1 MKQIQFNNSSDIIAD
16 IKQIIEQAKKQTYV
30 SINSF
35 MIKSYWLVG
44 RRIVEEEQGGASRAK
59 YGKYLLKNLANE
71 LTPIYGNSYSV
82 RRLQDYRLFYL
93 YFKDIEIW
101 HSRVPNLTWTH
112 YRELLL
118 VNDENARNWYLQ
130 EAAKEMWSVRTLHRN
145 ISSQYYYRL
154 LQSQTKELVI
164 NEMKQVT
171 AQMQDDKLE
180 FIKNPVVAEFLGLA
194 QNSKFTETELECSI
208 ITHLQKFIIELG
220 KGYAF
225 VARQQHIRT
234 DMGDFYIDLV
244 FYNYILK
251 CFMLVDLKTEQISH
265 QDVGQMD
272 MYIRMYDELKR
283 TEGDNPTIGLILCSQ
298 TSEDMA
304 RYSMLKD
311 NNRLFQAKYLTFLP
325 TKEELSNEIEHQKT
339 IFRQQQEEDAT
350 MRCKQIKIL

>member
-1 MKQIQFNNSSDIIAD
+1 MTKGENKYIANVSFITEIKDIINRA
-16 IKQIIEQAKKQTYV
+16 KQKAYSAINTAMIEA
-30 SINSF
+30 
-35 MIKSYWLVG
+35 YWLVG
-44 RRIVEEEQGGASRAK
+44 RRIVEEEQGGASRAE
-59 YGKYLLKNLANE
+59 YGKALLNKLATE
-71 LTPIYGNSYSV
+71 LMPLYGNSYSV
-82 RRLQDYRLFYL
+82 RRLQDYRQFYL

-112 YRELLL
+112 YRELLA
-118 VNDENARNWYLQ
+118 VSDKDARLWYMQ
-130 EAAKEMWSVRTLHRN
+130 EASKEMWSVRTLHRN
-145 ISSQYYYRL
+145 ISSQYYNRL
-154 LQSQTKELVI
+154 LQSHAKEDVI
-164 NEMKQVT
+164 NEMKQIT
-171 AQMQDDKLE
+171 AVSQGDKLE
-180 FIKNPVVAEFLGLA
+180 FIKNPVVAEFLGIA
-194 QNSKFTETELECSI
+194 QNVKFTESELEEAI
-208 ITHLQKFIIELG
+208 INHLQKFILELG

-298 TSEDMA
+298 TSKDMA

-311 NNRLFQAKYLTFLP
+311 NDRLFQAKYLTFLP
-325 TKEELSNEIEHQKT
+325 TKEELSNEIERQKM
-339 IFRQQQEEDAT
+339 IFTLQQE
-350 MRCKQIKIL
+350 K